1 MMKQLSCA
9 VAALA
14 LTGCASITG
23 KQLQQMTVTTT
34 QHNKEVTGIGCT
46 LSNDVGTWFVT
57 SPGTTT
63 VHKSTDAMI
72 IDCKHATLAGNSRVE
87 SSANTNVWGNVLLGG
102 VVGYVVDRQTGAGFD
117 YPGSAVVSMRPTAS
131 AVTPTPT
138 PVQPAAA
145 EPVAR
150 TTATQTPPQAAT
162 PGRTVAGAPR

>member
-23 KQLQQMTVTTT
+23 KQQQQITITTT
-34 QHNKEVTGIGCT
+34 QDSKEIAGIGCT

-57 SPGTTT
+57 SPGTAT

-72 IDCKHATLAGNSRVE
+72 IDCKRDTLAGNSRVE
-87 SSANTNVWGNVLLGG
+87 SSANTSVWGNILLGG

-117 YPGSAVVSMRPTAS
+117 YPGTAVVSMRPLVS
-131 AVTPTPT
+131 GVTPA

-150 TTATQTPPQAAT
+150 TTASQTRPQAAT

>member
-1 MMKQLSCA
+1 MMKHLGCA
-9 VAALA
+9 IAALA
-14 LTGCASITG
+14 LTGCASMTG

-34 QHNKEVTGIGCT
+34 QDNKEVTGIGCT

-57 SPGTTT
+57 SPGTAT

-72 IDCKHATLAGNSRVE
+72 IDCRHDTLAGNSRVE
-87 SSANTNVWGNVLLGG
+87 SSANANVWGNVLLGG
-102 VVGYVVDRQTGAGFD
+102 GIGYIVDRQTGAGFD
-117 YPGSAVVSMRPTAS
+117 YPGTTVVSMRPVAS
-131 AVTPTPT
+131 AVMPT

-162 PGRTVAGAPR
+162 SGRTVAGAPR